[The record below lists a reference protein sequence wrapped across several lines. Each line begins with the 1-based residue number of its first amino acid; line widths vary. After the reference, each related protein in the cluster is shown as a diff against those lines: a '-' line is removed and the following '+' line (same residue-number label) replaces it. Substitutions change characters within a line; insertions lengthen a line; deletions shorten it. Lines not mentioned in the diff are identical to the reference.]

1 MFLPKNPQI
10 SKIQYFRFRL
20 HVVSHWAR
28 NIVFAPKLVEAVKE
42 VLIEIKNVELKE
54 FVYHLKRRRL
64 LQKASENILLFV
76 SFIVCLSKAPENK
89 TSRKKSF

>member
-54 FVYHLKRRRL
+54 FVYIPPEKEALAS
-64 LQKASENILLFV
+64 KASENILLFV
-76 SFIVCLSKAPENK
+76 SFIVCLSKAPENETISK
-89 TSRKKSF
+89 